1 MREIVKYL
9 LGIVIILTII
19 YTLYISYNV
28 FNFINSEESTLS
40 MDDYV
45 ERVELLESERQQLEE
60 TFNQSSF
67 KESSNN
73 ININYDGTP
82 ITWVLIIPVAEIP
95 GSIDEVENE
104 LLKNGFISLRKNNNL
119 YIGPYIDRSQLELV
133 SEFFK
138 EAYNFETDNIQKWEI

>member
-1 MREIVKYL
+1 
-9 LGIVIILTII
+9 
-19 YTLYISYNV
+19 
-28 FNFINSEESTLS
+28 

-138 EAYNFETDNIQKWEI
+138 ETYNFETDNIQKWEI